1 VVFGRHGE
9 AAWWTFTG
17 GRANACLARG
27 LADTLGCK
35 LTWDNFAIRLQ
46 GDLTADRLEA
56 TIAELRSSSTKA
68 IRPTV
73 AERAMARSVAA
84 NLVLAPSLKKC
95 QQQLSGPFRKYV

>member
-27 LADTLGCK
+27 LADTLDCK

-46 GDLTADRLEA
+46 GDLTADRIEA
-56 TIAELRSSSTKA
+56 TIAKLPGAKL
-68 IRPTV
+68 
-73 AERAMARSVAA
+73 AA
-84 NLVLAPSLKKC
+84 
-95 QQQLSGPFRKYV
+95 